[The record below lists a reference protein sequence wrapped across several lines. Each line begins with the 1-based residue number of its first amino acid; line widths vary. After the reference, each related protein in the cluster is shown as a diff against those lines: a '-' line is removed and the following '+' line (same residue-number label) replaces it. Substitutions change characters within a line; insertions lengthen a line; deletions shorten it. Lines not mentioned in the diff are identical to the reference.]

1 MVTYAQSAVRLGT
14 TESAIKSAVPRL
26 RRRYAELVREEI
38 AHTVNSPG
46 EIDEEIESERRII
59 PQDAEDLRRGIALY
73 LNDDFSSRGRY
84 RFYRGA
90 ESLLQCGCKHRR

>member
-1 MVTYAQSAVRLGT
+1 MLLVFHQVLNPAGSLFLSTVVAL
-14 TESAIKSAVPRL
+14 VPVAPQL
-26 RRRYAELVREEI
+26 ADDLLQLVL
-38 AHTVNSPG
+38 
-46 EIDEEIESERRII
+46 